1 MTAIQ
6 KGRRTVTRTRLTT
19 TAGIGLAALLAVSA
33 CSGGSDSNGTDGGDV
48 TLQMV
53 ESLTNPARTELIRG
67 LLDEFEAENPG
78 VTVELVSPPTEQA
91 DRTIQQML
99 QSGSGV
105 DVLEVRDITVGP
117 FSNNGWLYD
126 LSDELAEW
134 DGWDALTENAR
145 AVAEGDGASYFL
157 PYGFYGL
164 SLFYRTDLVE
174 EAGFSGPPE
183 SWTDLLEQASAIQD
197 PGNNTYG
204 YAFRGG
210 QNANSNVVVAIEAYV
225 IDDLDTED
233 AFLLNDGTTIF
244 AADEAQAAVDD
255 YFALFEEASPPSAV
269 SWGYPEMVEGFT
281 NGSTAFLLQDPEVIA
296 TVQES
301 TTLSDEQWDTAPL
314 LTGPTGKAAQPLAV
328 AGWGV
333 TEASEH
339 KEQAAALVTFLAS
352 EGPATEFAQANS
364 LVPIIAS
371 ASDDEFYAEGPWTS
385 YVTMTENPDTYIN
398 VAQPRGVSWWT
409 EWIQKSD
416 QEIQNVLLG
425 NMTTTELLESW
436 DAYWTEKYAAEG

>member
-1 MTAIQ
+1 MM
-6 KGRRTVTRTRLTT
+6 KRTRAVVMAATGSVALVT
-19 TAGIGLAALLAVSA
+19 LAA
-33 CSGGSDSNGTDGGDV
+33 CSGGSSGDEGDGGGV

-67 LLDEFEAENPG
+67 LLDDFESENPG
-78 VTVELVSPPTEQA
+78 VRVDLVSPPTEQA
-91 DRTIQQML
+91 DQTIQQML

-126 LSDELAEW
+126 LGDHLDDWE
-134 DGWDALTENAR
+134 GWDALTENAQ
-145 AVAEGDGASYFL
+145 AVAEGGGESYFL

-174 EAGFSGPPE
+174 EAGFDGPPE
-183 SWTDLLEQASAIQD
+183 TWRELLEQASAIQD
-197 PGNNTYG
+197 PSHNTYG

-210 QNANSNVVVAIEAYV
+210 QNANSNVVAAIEAYV
-225 IDDLDTED
+225 IDDLDPD
-233 AFLLNDGTTIF
+233 NAFLLQDGSTIF
-244 AADEAQAAVDD
+244 AADEAQTALDD
-255 YFALFEEASPPSAV
+255 YFALFEQASPPSAV

-301 TTLSDEQWDTAPL
+301 TTLAEDQWDTAPL
-314 LTGPTGKAAQPLAV
+314 LQGPTGKAAQPLAV

-333 TEASEH
+333 TEASAH
-339 KEQAAALVTFLAS
+339 KDEAVALVEFLAS

-364 LVPIIAS
+364 LVPIIAG
-371 ASDDEFYAEGPWTS
+371 ASEDEFYSDGPWTS
-385 YVTMTENPDTYIN
+385 YVTMTEDPDTYVN
-398 VAQPRGVSWWT
+398 VTQPRGVSWWT

-425 NMTTTELLESW
+425 DMTTTELLESW
-436 DAYWTEKYAAEG
+436 DTFWTEKYAAESE